1 MGFGDG
7 AYYDNSSLG
16 KAKVPGPNPGQG
28 FLLFGKGARN
38 KNFDDFVILPN
49 TVRSLPN
56 IVGLPRQ

>member
-16 KAKVPGPNPGQG
+16 KAKVLGPIPAR
-28 FLLFGKGARN
+28 LLLVGGARN